1 MSHLK
6 VKILRKFNRVSEI
19 LTLILT
25 IIIFWSK
32 PKGNEKLYIRGL
44 NYLVYL
50 NRDDKKKVLG
60 GNYFLPPTRGLL
72 IQIPEFGEFVNH

>member
-32 PKGNEKLYIRGL
+32 PKGKEKLYIRGL

-50 NRDDKKKVLG
+50 N
-60 GNYFLPPTRGLL
+60 
-72 IQIPEFGEFVNH
+72 